1 MSTHLQL
8 LVSTNFAARLVSTHF
23 LASGLVVTNI
33 GLGPFLLGPFS
44 VAFLYTNMWITF
56 LLLKCYVGHVG
67 YVVMGKKSLRIP
79 ACAPILGIIA
89 I

>member
-1 MSTHLQL
+1 M

-33 GLGPFLLGPFS
+33 GLGPFLLRPFS
-44 VAFLYTNMWITF
+44 VALLLPNLWITF
-56 LLLKCYVGHVG
+56 LLLKSYVGHVG

-79 ACAPILGIIA
+79 VRAPIPDIIA

>member
-1 MSTHLQL
+1 M

-23 LASGLVVTNI
+23 LASGLVVTNMWR
-33 GLGPFLLGPFS
+33 GAFLLGPFS
-44 VAFLYTNMWITF
+44 VALLLSNLWITF

-67 YVVMGKKSLRIP
+67 YVVTGKKSLRIP
-79 ACAPILGIIA
+79 VRAPIPDIIA